1 VKAQPALTIK
11 ESLNIRK
18 SVSEKNMEETVQTV
32 TSVLWLPSKCLA
44 SAKIG
49 GRRTQ
54 KRISDDPESTQ
65 PSQDDDI
72 DVEDS
77 EKAEST
83 NVSAVDELGPE
94 FNMDKYDEEDET
106 DRTHLF
112 SVIDADMKLAQEKDD
127 YMNDEVSDSEDED
140 YYDIRDND
148 VLFVAA
154 NVEED
159 ACTVEVYLHDTFD
172 GGMYVHHDFLI
183 SSYPLSL
190 EYIPTLGSKQSLLA
204 IGAFDPKIDIWEL
217 SVHDPIEP
225 ITQLGKKKGH
235 TDAVISLH
243 LCPQNPTVL
252 ASGSA
257 DSTVRLWDL
266 QKETC
271 ATSLKHHTD
280 KVQSVRWHPIEAG
293 ILLTAAY
300 DKKVVLTDQRSGN
313 ASSAA
318 TLTLES
324 DPECTSW
331 SRHSPTVVMV
341 SDEKGN
347 VAAHDMRKMDVP
359 LWQIK
364 AHEKGPCTSF
374 TDAAGHPDLLI
385 TAGLDGVA
393 NVWNSSKCATQPE
406 LVFSRDLKA
415 GPLFSVSSCND
426 DPALFVFGASCPV
439 LWNITD
445 TDVVCKTFPSL
456 PGADQ
461 PNLLVDDDAVE
472 DGELDD

>member
-1 VKAQPALTIK
+1 
-11 ESLNIRK
+11 
-18 SVSEKNMEETVQTV
+18 MEETVQTV
-32 TSVLWLPSKCLA
+32 TSVLWLPSKSLS
-44 SAKIG
+44 SARFG
-49 GRRTQ
+49 GRRFQ
-54 KRISDDPESTQ
+54 KKLIEDPESTQ
-65 PSQDDDI
+65 PSQDDDV
-72 DVEDS
+72 DVEDVELPKVNKS
-77 EKAEST
+77 
-83 NVSAVDELGPE
+83 VSADDELGPQ
-94 FNMDKYDEEDET
+94 FNMDDYDAEDQN
-106 DRTHLF
+106 DQSHYF

-190 EYIPTLGSKQSLLA
+190 EYIPSIGSSHSLLA
-204 IGAFDPKIDIWEL
+204 IGAFDPKIDLWEL
-217 SVHDPIEP
+217 AVHDPIEP
-225 ITQLGKKKGH
+225 VAQLGKRKGH

-266 QKETC
+266 QQQTC
-271 ATSLKHHTD
+271 ATTLKHHTD
-280 KVQSVRWHPIEAG
+280 KVQSVRWHPVEAG

-300 DKKVVLTDQRSGN
+300 DKKVVLTDQRS
-313 ASSAA
+313 ASQASAA

-324 DPECTSW
+324 DPECTIW
-331 SRHSPTVVMV
+331 SRHNPTVVMV

-347 VAAHDMRKMDVP
+347 VAAHDMRKMGVP

-364 AHEKGPCTSF
+364 AHNKGPCTSF
-374 TDAAGHPDLLI
+374 TDVLGHPDILV
-385 TAGLDGVA
+385 TAGLDGIA
-393 NVWNSSKCATQPE
+393 NIWKTSKCATQPE

-415 GPLFSVSSCND
+415 GPLFSVAACND

-445 TDVVCKTFPSL
+445 TDVVSKTFPTL

-461 PNLLVDDDAVE
+461 PNIAVDDEEAE
-472 DGELDD
+472 EEELDD